1 MSGLPANLRRC
12 GLKAERIWSIIS
24 FGRCPA
30 AEPPAPDTYDFK
42 RKGSKMKKF
51 LSVLGVLL
59 MTVNGFGCLILL
71 VVLLQMLFSGDLT
84 FTIETQLI
92 V

>member
-1 MSGLPANLRRC
+1 
-12 GLKAERIWSIIS
+12 
-24 FGRCPA
+24 
-30 AEPPAPDTYDFK
+30 
-42 RKGSKMKKF
+42 MKKF

-84 FTIETQLI
+84 LTIETQLI